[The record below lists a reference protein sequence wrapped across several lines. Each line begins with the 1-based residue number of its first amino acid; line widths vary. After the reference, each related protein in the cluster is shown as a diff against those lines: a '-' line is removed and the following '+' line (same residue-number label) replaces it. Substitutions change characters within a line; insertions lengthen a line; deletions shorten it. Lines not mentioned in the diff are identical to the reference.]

1 MSRHNA
7 IVRLAL
13 VAVGAYAVTG
23 ALELSH
29 GQPTVFS
36 DPVDYVIEAAFF
48 VALLASVS
56 VLLWLCRAGLSTRPA
71 TVGWAVAAA
80 GHAALATAALATAL
94 AGRETLDP
102 LFPLG
107 FLAILAGYLTLGAS
121 DLRNHLAPAR
131 SAIVLVVGLVATAI
145 VDNLV
150 TGGGTLVLA
159 ATWAALARL
168 MSAPHTSTR
177 PSHRRAVA
185 VDGAR

>member
-1 MSRHNA
+1 MSRHSNL
-7 IVRLAL
+7 VRLAL
-13 VAVGAYAVTG
+13 VAAGAYAVTG

-29 GQPTVFS
+29 DQPTVFS
-36 DPVDYVIEAAFF
+36 DPVDYVIEAAFV

-56 VLLWLCRAGLSTRPA
+56 VLVWLCRAGLSTRPA

-80 GHAALATAALATAL
+80 GHIALATAALATAL

-107 FLAILAGYLTLGAS
+107 FLAIVAGYLALAAS
-121 DLRNHLAPAR
+121 DVRNHLVPSR
-131 SAIVLVVGLVATAI
+131 SGIVLILGFVATAI

-168 MSAPHTSTR
+168 MPVSRTSTR
-177 PSHRRAVA
+177 PSRSPAVA
-185 VDGAR
+185 IDGSR

>member
-1 MSRHNA
+1 MSHHSI

-29 GQPTVFS
+29 DQPAVFS
-36 DPVDYVIEAAFF
+36 DPVDYVIEAAFV
-48 VALLASVS
+48 VALLAGGG
-56 VLLWLCRAGLSTRPA
+56 VLLWLCRAGLSTRSA

-102 LFPLG
+102 LFALG
-107 FLAILAGYLTLGAS
+107 FLAIVAGYLTLAVS
-121 DLRNHLAPAR
+121 DLRNHLVPSR
-131 SAIVLVVGLVATAI
+131 SGIVLVVGFVATAI

-159 ATWAALARL
+159 ATWAAFARL
-168 MSAPHTSTR
+168 MAVPHASTR
-177 PSHRRAVA
+177 ARRGPAVA
-185 VDGAR
+185 VDGSR